1 MSRGSEP
8 VGCGGRGGDDG
19 IASSGRVHRF
29 LRLGHLLSSVL
40 QEILDQELQQPSDHR
55 PLSRSQFCLLKLI
68 SLNAGLQVGEVA
80 RRLGVSAAATSKH
93 LDRLERVGLVRRS
106 PVPGDRRGI
115 AITVSH
121 DGRELVRAYERLK
134 RRRVAPVLERLDDD
148 QHEHLCRLLEK
159 VCLGLLGSEGDG
171 REVCLRCAG
180 YFQPDCAIGGRFG
193 RCGFEA
199 GEAAPAAEHPLGG
212 VT

>member
-8 VGCGGRGGDDG
+8 VGCGGRGGDNG
-19 IASSGRVHRF
+19 IVSSGRVHRF

-40 QEILDQELQQPSDHR
+40 QEILDQELQQSSDHL
-55 PLSRSQFCLLKLI
+55 PLSRTQFCLLKLI

-93 LDRLERVGLVRRS
+93 LDRLERVGLVQRWR
-106 PVPGDRRGI
+106 VPGDRRGI
-115 AITVSH
+115 ALTVSH
-121 DGRELVRAYERLK
+121 DGRQLVHTYERLK
-134 RRRVAPVLERLDDD
+134 RRRVAPVITALDGA
-148 QHEHLCRLLEK
+148 QHEHLCRLLEQ
-159 VCLGLLGSEGDG
+159 VCLGLLGSDGDG

-199 GEAAPAAEHPLGG
+199 EEPEPPAAAPRGG